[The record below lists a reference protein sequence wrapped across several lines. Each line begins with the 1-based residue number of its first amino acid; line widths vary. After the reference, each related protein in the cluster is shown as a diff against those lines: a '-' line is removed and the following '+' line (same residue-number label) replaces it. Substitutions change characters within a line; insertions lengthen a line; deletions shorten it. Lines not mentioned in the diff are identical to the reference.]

1 MKIRTNLL
9 LLSVSFV
16 IFISAIGFIMFNTF
30 GQINREIK
38 KSQMVHSMVKEI
50 FDLNIVTY
58 EYLMH
63 KEKRMQIQWQLKY
76 NSIGGLFERM
86 RNQEI
91 HPENVPIIDSMT
103 ADYKIFGDLI
113 SQLQV
118 YFSKRKELNEEN
130 KFQGGMSLLT
140 PYEERYV
147 TAILMKSHRISSEAF
162 RLSNMIGKNVILVQQ
177 RANLII
183 MFSII
188 GVVVLSSFISFLTIK
203 AITGP
208 INKLVK
214 GTKIIGKGD
223 LEYKF
228 DLGTK
233 NEIGHLA
240 TSFNKMTKNLHKIIV
255 SKDELEKEVTERKQ
269 AQDQVLRYATVLE
282 AINEVFQ
289 ETMTCETEEEL
300 GKICLSVAE
309 KLTGS
314 KFGFYGELNPEGL
327 MDDIAISNPGWDAC
341 KMAVSDARRYIK
353 NMPIKGIDRSTIR
366 DGKSRIVNDDEIA
379 IHPDRVGTPDG
390 HPKITAFL
398 GIPLKYE
405 GKIIGM
411 IGLGNKEGGYVTYDQ
426 EAMESLAVA
435 IVEAMRK
442 KRGEEIIREYSENLE
457 RMVEERTEKLSRALQ
472 ETEEGRDKIDVILKS
487 VADGLIVTDRQN
499 RVVLMNKAAEELLNI
514 RLSDMIG
521 RPIDF
526 AIEDKTLREKI
537 KHTFEEKTTG
547 YQFDFELPTDDPK
560 ILRIMRTRTSVIK
573 DKKGKKMGIVMIMND
588 VSQERDV
595 DRMKTEFL
603 STAAHEL
610 RTPLTSIQGFS
621 EILLNKKNLTKK
633 EIKRFLTYINDQA
646 VNLASIVNDLLDISR
661 IESGKGYSLHKVTC
675 DINEMI
681 NEIISYYDKQEN
693 KHTFKISL
701 SSKTEE
707 SFLDKDKIEQILKNI
722 IDNAIKY
729 SPKGDE
735 IRITGIKE
743 NNDFKVS
750 VQDQGIGMTS
760 QQVDKIFDKFYR
772 VDTSDSAPKG
782 TGLGMTIV
790 KYLVEVHGGKVC
802 VESEIGRGTTV
813 SFAIPLK
820 SNTASNHKEV

>member
-140 PYEERYV
+140 PYEEERYV
-147 TAILMKSHRISSEAF
+147 AAILMKSHRISSEAF

-255 SKDELEKEVTERKQ
+255 SRDELEKEVTERKQ
-269 AQDQVLRYATVLE
+269 A
-282 AINEVFQ
+282 
-289 ETMTCETEEEL
+289 EE
-300 GKICLSVAE
+300 KI
-309 KLTGS
+309 K
-314 KFGFYGELNPEGL
+314 
-327 MDDIAISNPGWDAC
+327 
-341 KMAVSDARRYIK
+341 
-353 NMPIKGIDRSTIR
+353 
-366 DGKSRIVNDDEIA
+366 
-379 IHPDRVGTPDG
+379 
-390 HPKITAFL
+390 
-398 GIPLKYE
+398 
-405 GKIIGM
+405 
-411 IGLGNKEGGYVTYDQ
+411 
-426 EAMESLAVA
+426 
-435 IVEAMRK
+435 
-442 KRGEEIIREYSENLE
+442 EYSENLE
-457 RMVEERTEKLSRALQ
+457 QMVEERTEKLNRALQ
-472 ETEEGRDKIDVILKS
+472 DTEEGRDKIDFILKS

-681 NEIISYYDKQEN
+681 NEIISYYDKQVE

-701 SSKTEE
+701 PSKTEE
-707 SFLDKDKIEQILKNI
+707 PFLDKDKIEQVLRNIL
-722 IDNAIKY
+722 DNAIKY
-729 SPKGDE
+729 FPKGGE

-743 NNDFKVS
+743 NNYFKVL
-750 VQDQGIGMTS
+750 VQDQGIGMMS
-760 QQVDKIFDKFYR
+760 EQVGKIFDKFYR
-772 VDTSDSAPKG
+772 TDTSDSAPTG

-790 KYLVEVHGGKVC
+790 KHLVEAHGGKVW
-802 VESEIGRGTTV
+802 VESELGKGTTV
-813 SFAIPLK
+813 SFTIPLK